1 VEAPPFLTLALGGD
15 DGSAFHPSKK
25 NLWHSLNRR
34 EKKGSVHV
42 LDVVET
48 RKISPTGM
56 ELRINQLLA

>member
-1 VEAPPFLTLALGGD
+1 LALGGD
-15 DGSAFHPSKK
+15 DGSAFRPSEKI
-25 NLWHSLNRR
+25 LWHPLNRR

-48 RKISPTGM
+48 RKISPAGM